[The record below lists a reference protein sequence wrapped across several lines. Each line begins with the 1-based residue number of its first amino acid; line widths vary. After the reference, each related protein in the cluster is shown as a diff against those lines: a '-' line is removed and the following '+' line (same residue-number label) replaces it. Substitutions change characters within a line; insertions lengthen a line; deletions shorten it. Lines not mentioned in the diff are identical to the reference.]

1 MDYLQSRGTSM
12 MHPTTRNKLNDIKN
26 KVKSKIT
33 NSKEFKDDDAVIQEA
48 VNMYYDHLKKNKH
61 L

>member
-1 MDYLQSRGTSM
+1 M
-12 MHPTTRNKLNDIKN
+12 MHPTTRKKLTDIKN
-26 KVKSKIT
+26 KVKSKVT
-33 NSKEFKDDDAVIQEA
+33 NSKEFKDDDAVIEEA